1 MIKGM
6 RTELAVAFA
15 RLAGWTSRVLL
26 RREGRTIS
34 GHVYLRLGRRGRRGL
49 IGADTPVVLVSGT
62 NGKTTTTALIAQA
75 WASVTDVAT
84 NASGANLATGIYGAL
99 VSQRN
104 RSAVVLEV
112 DELAL
117 PRAIAELHPQVIA
130 LLNLSRD
137 QMDRMHEV
145 RRTAS
150 TWQTALSGFDGVVIA
165 NADDPLVV
173 WSARGVDRTVWIA
186 AGQPWTVDAT
196 ACPNCTGFVTFD
208 ASGWACERCDLR
220 RPSTSDV
227 GEIPPLALP
236 GRCNEAN
243 AAVALAV
250 LGEMGVPRTSTATWK
265 SLASVAGRYE
275 SVDVDGRDVRL
286 LLAKN
291 PAGWQET
298 LDLIDDDR
306 ALVLALN
313 ARTEDG
319 VDPSWIWDVPFE
331 RLGDRRAVCAG
342 ERASDL
348 AVRVDYAG
356 LSVDVETDLIA
367 AVRRCAPGP
376 VDLVGNYSAFREA
389 RSRMGRRG

>member
-1 MIKGM
+1 MLTAL
-6 RTELAVAFA
+6 RSELAVHLA
-15 RLAGWTSRVLL
+15 RLAGWSSRALL

-34 GHVYLRLGRRGRRGL
+34 GHVYLRIGRRGRAGL
-49 IGADTPVVLVSGT
+49 IAGDAPIVLVSGT
-62 NGKTTTTALIAQA
+62 NGKTTTTALIARA
-75 WASVTDVAT
+75 WSKVADIASND
-84 NASGANLATGIYGAL
+84 SGANLATGVYGAL
-99 VSQRN
+99 VSQRH
-104 RSAVVLEV
+104 RPAAVLEV

-117 PRAIAELHPQVIA
+117 PGVLTDLRPSVVA

-150 TWQTALSGFDGVVIA
+150 TWRSALAGFEGTVVA

-173 WSARGVDRTVWIA
+173 WAARSVGTAVWVA

-196 ACPNCTGFVTFD
+196 ACPNCTSFVTFAEGD
-208 ASGWACERCDLR
+208 WSCDSCDLR
-220 RPSTSDV
+220 RPETLDV
-227 GEIPPLALP
+227 GPIPTLALP

-243 AAVALAV
+243 AAIALAV
-250 LGEMGVPRTSTATWK
+250 LRELGVPREATAAWQE
-265 SLASVAGRYE
+265 LRSVAGRYE
-275 SVDVDGRDVRL
+275 SVDLDGRDVRL

-298 LDLIDDDR
+298 LDLLDPER
-306 ALVLALN
+306 SLVLALN

-331 RLGDRRAVCAG
+331 RLGDRAAVCAG
-342 ERASDL
+342 ERAADL
-348 AVRVDYAG
+348 AVRVEYAG
-356 LSVDVETDLIA
+356 VDVAVEPELAA
-367 AVRRCAPGP
+367 AVRRCPPGP

-389 RSRMGRRG
+389 RRMGRRG

>member
-1 MIKGM
+1 MID
-6 RTELAVAFA
+6 RTRLGVAVVLARA
-15 RLAGWTSRVLL
+15 AGWLSRTLL

-34 GHVYLRLGRRGRRGL
+34 GHVFLRLAPRGRTGL
-49 IGADTPVVLVSGT
+49 IRPDAPVVLVSGT
-62 NGKTTTTALIAQA
+62 NGKTTTTALIVKA
-75 WASVTDVAT
+75 WSTVTDVAT

-99 VSQRN
+99 VDQRN
-104 RSAVVLEV
+104 RSAVALEV

-117 PRAIAELHPQVIA
+117 PAAIVDLRPQVVA

-150 TWQTALSGFDGVVIA
+150 TWQTALSGFAGTVVA

-173 WSARGVDRTVWIA
+173 WAARAVARVTWVA

-196 ACPNCTGFVTFD
+196 ACPACTSFITFAAD
-208 ASGWACERCDLR
+208 GWACERCDLR
-220 RPSTSDV
+220 RPDVVDV
-227 GEIPPLALP
+227 GPLPALSLP

-243 AAVALAV
+243 ARVALAV
-250 LGEMGVPRTSTATWK
+250 LAELGVPRSASDSWVEIR
-265 SLASVAGRYE
+265 SVAGRYE

-298 LDLIDDDR
+298 LQLIDPER
-306 ALVLALN
+306 QLVLALN

-331 RLGDRRAVCAG
+331 GLRHRRAVCAG
-342 ERASDL
+342 ERAADL

-356 LSVDVETDLIA
+356 VDVTVESDLVA
-367 AVRRCAPGP
+367 AVRRCKPGS

-389 RSRMGRRG
+389 RSRMARRA